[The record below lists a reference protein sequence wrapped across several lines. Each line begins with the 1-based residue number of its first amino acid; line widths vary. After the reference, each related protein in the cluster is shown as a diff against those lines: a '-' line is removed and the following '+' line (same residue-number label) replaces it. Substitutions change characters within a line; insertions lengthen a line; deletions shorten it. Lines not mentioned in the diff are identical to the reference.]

1 MAAVRLTC
9 TKELKCIYI
18 LYKYSE
24 NNNNSNNNN
33 NNNNNNNKDV
43 FSKDGFKRLWKSK
56 KEERE
61 GEKRMYGYFVRKM
74 AESTN
79 AMKT

>member
-1 MAAVRLTC
+1 MAAVRITC

-24 NNNNSNNNN
+24 NNS
-33 NNNNNNNKDV
+33 NNNKDV
-43 FSKDGFKRLWKSK
+43 FSKGGFKRLWKSR